1 LPEFFLAAVVFFA
14 ALFLYSWTLAPT
26 VTLVDSGE
34 LIVVAHSLGVAHP
47 PGFPFWVILAHLVS
61 LVPFGSI
68 ASRINFS
75 SAVFAALA
83 SATLSLIVAEL
94 SAGSSPFKISKHQ
107 GRENISKRIKTASAD
122 KTSVLAFNARF
133 LVLTPA
139 LTAGLLLT
147 FSRTLWSYATVTEVY
162 ALNTFLLLLI
172 FYLML
177 RWRHRIVVAK
187 TSSSTDAKALEA
199 PGANKDSLLHAAAFL
214 FGLALGVHH
223 VTVALT
229 LPALALIVYRTEGWA
244 FFKSRRLVFA
254 ALISCAAFV
263 TVYLYLP
270 VAAARHPVINW
281 GDPHSA
287 NAIWWH
293 ITGRQYQAFFSF
305 APSRIAE
312 QFVAFAKILLREF
325 GFPWLPVGI
334 GLALAGIVSAFR
346 REPTIFWF
354 LILIVGSNLAYTLN
368 YDIAEDK
375 DAYCLPVFAAFTIAA
390 GGGVRSLLQYLLS
403 QSWHPVRILL
413 AATAGALLTVSLTIG
428 ANWPF
433 NNRRHY
439 FVARDYIENILDAIK
454 PKGLLLTLDW
464 QVASPF
470 LYVQEVEG
478 HRVDVKV
485 LDVNLMRRSWY
496 FDYLGQV
503 HPDLI
508 ARSRDKIES
517 YVAELKRWEE
527 NPAVYTN
534 NAMLTSRIS
543 RKFVEM
549 IQACVEGENQIAP
562 VYMTW
567 DLLNADHDRAL
578 TAWVAKNYALVPE
591 GLVFRLARDSQFVY
605 DPGEFAWR
613 TRGLNDGTLK
623 FEADD
628 VVTNKVL
635 PAYATMLINRGRYLA
650 LVGQHERA
658 VAAFKQALALDPS
671 LNLARQGLNDSQAKL
686 HKP

>member
-1 LPEFFLAAVVFFA
+1 M
-14 ALFLYSWTLAPT
+14 
-26 VTLVDSGE
+26 
-34 LIVVAHSLGVAHP
+34 
-47 PGFPFWVILAHLVS
+47 LAHLVS

-83 SATLSLIVAEL
+83 AATLSLIVAEL
-94 SAGSSPFKISKHQ
+94 SAVSSPFKIFKHR
-107 GRENISKRIKTASAD
+107 GRNNISKGIRSGSAD

-177 RWRHRIVVAK
+177 RWRHRIMVAK
-187 TSSSTDAKALEA
+187 TSSSTDAKAVKA
-199 PGANKDSLLHAAAFL
+199 PVATQDSLLHTAAFL

-223 VTVALT
+223 VTIALT

-244 FFKSRRLVFA
+244 FFKSRRLLFA
-254 ALISCAAFV
+254 ALISSAAFV
-263 TVYLYLP
+263 AVYLYLP
-270 VAAARHPVINW
+270 LAASRHPVINW
-281 GDPHSA
+281 GDPHSG

-312 QFVAFAKILLREF
+312 QFVAFTKILFREF
-325 GFPWLPVGI
+325 GFPWLPAGI
-334 GLALAGIVSAFR
+334 ALALAGLVSAFR
-346 REPTIFWF
+346 RERTIFWF
-354 LILIVGSNLAYTLN
+354 LVLIVGSNLAYTLN

-390 GGGVRSLLQYLLS
+390 GGGVRALIQLLLASSLR
-403 QSWHPVRILL
+403 PGKILL
-413 AATAGALLTVSLTIG
+413 ATTACSLLTVSLSIS

-439 FVARDYIENILDAIK
+439 FVARDYIDNILDALE
-454 PKGLLLTLDW
+454 PNGLLLTLDW

-470 LYVQEVEG
+470 LYVQEIER
-478 HRVDVKV
+478 HRRDVKV

-517 YVAELKRWEE
+517 YVAELKQWEE

-549 IQACVEGENQIAP
+549 IQACVEGESKIAP
-562 VYMTW
+562 VYITR

-578 TAWVAKNYALVPE
+578 TAWFGENYALVPE
-591 GLVFRLARDSQFVY
+591 GLVLRLGSDNHVFHE
-605 DPGEFAWR
+605 PGEFDWR
-613 TRGLNDGTLK
+613 TRGLNDGSLK

-635 PAYATMLINRGRYLA
+635 PTYTTMLINRGRYLA
-650 LVGQHERA
+650 LFGQHERA
-658 VAAFKQALALDPS
+658 ISAFKQALALDPT
-671 LNLARQGLNDSQAKL
+671 LDRARQGLNECLAKL
-686 HKP
+686 HEP